1 MPADFYD
8 PDNTAGLAAR
18 TMACDAALQDLLV
31 YMQQEGVRVA
41 AFDATNSTKER
52 RRHIWKVL
60 KDSAL
65 GAKFMFV
72 ESICDQDD
80 VRFTKRTNAL
90 VHFVLVVLLFLTFC
104 TPPSI
109 HDAWSLTDLGR
120 KHSQGQTVH
129 AGLPGHGP

>member
-8 PDNTAGLAAR
+8 PDNEAGRAAR

-60 KDSAL
+60 RESGL
-65 GAKFMFV
+65 GSKRMFV

-80 VRFTKRTNAL
+80 V
-90 VHFVLVVLLFLTFC
+90 
-104 TPPSI
+104 SM
-109 HDAWSLTDLGR
+109 SLSPFIDCLMNG
-120 KHSQGQTVH
+120 
-129 AGLPGHGP
+129 